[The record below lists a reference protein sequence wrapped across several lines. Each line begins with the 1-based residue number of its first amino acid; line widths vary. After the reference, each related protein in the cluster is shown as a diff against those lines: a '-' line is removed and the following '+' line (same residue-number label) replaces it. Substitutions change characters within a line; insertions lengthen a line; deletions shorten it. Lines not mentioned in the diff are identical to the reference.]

1 MPVTLPNELVLLTL
15 EYFLTFEAPTKPC
28 KQAQITPESAKDIL
42 SFCAVSHT
50 FAKLADNLLP
60 NVLQQKRVQITATD
74 LDMLD
79 RFTRREAVSNRM
91 SALCISTALPVDL
104 PQDYH
109 ISDLQEQATKQWRYL
124 PSATEAL
131 TTIASRLVNLKDVA
145 IEGDPKRLI
154 GEDCNPGHAKLV
166 EHMRPRANYAVLKA
180 LSDAGRAPAQ
190 MKISRWPFFAQ
201 GTSKLGNLARFTFP
215 SIMHLDIS
223 FIDTGRV
230 TSSEEQDLYD
240 HATNMHSLY
249 HIFPNLADLRLNMIP
264 AGRRTYSL
272 FKNPQRL
279 PWFLRPCLTTLTR
292 LELAMNQCT
301 QYFAMAYRNN
311 SSLRHLA
318 LYNTEDRDSSA
329 PGILQYISTRLL
341 YHGQLDTLYLQFPTQ
356 SFTNEDLRHIPMPL
370 IVWGAPPTP
379 FTKRIHIRQLPLGYE
394 DSPEDARSSLG
405 GGVEGWGEVFPG
417 DFEVWLGERDDLRLK
432 KVWAPMMLPTPS
444 PN

>member
-15 EYFLTFEAPTKPC
+15 EYSLVFETPTKLC

-42 SFCAVSHT
+42 TFRAVSRT

-60 NVLQQKRVQITATD
+60 KVLQQKRVQMTAAD

-91 SALCISTALPVDL
+91 SALCISTAFPVDL
-104 PQDYH
+104 PRDYD
-109 ISDLQEQATKQWRYL
+109 ISNLQEQATKQWSYY

-154 GEDCNPGHAKLV
+154 GEDCKHGYAELV
-166 EHMRPRANYAVLKA
+166 EHMGPQASYAVMKA
-180 LSDAGRAPAQ
+180 LSDAGRAPAK
-190 MKISRWPFFAQ
+190 MEISRWPLFAQ
-201 GTSKLGNLARFTFP
+201 GFSELGNESRFTFP
-215 SIMHLDIS
+215 SIMQLEVS
-223 FIDTGRV
+223 FIDTGRA
-230 TSSEEQDLYD
+230 TSSEEEDLYD
-240 HATNMHSLY
+240 HARNILFLY
-249 HIFPNLADLRLNMIP
+249 DIFPNLADLRVNMIP
-264 AGRRTYSL
+264 AGGRTYSL

-279 PWFLRPCLTTLTR
+279 PWFLWPCITTLTR

-301 QYFAMAYRNN
+301 QYFAMAYRNK

-318 LYNTEDRDSSA
+318 LYNTEDRHTSA
-329 PGILQYISTRLL
+329 DGIIQYISTRLL
-341 YHGQLDTLYLQFPTQ
+341 YHGQLETLYLQFPTQ
-356 SFTNEDLRHIPMPL
+356 SFTNEDLRHIPIPL
-370 IVWGAPPTP
+370 IVWGHPPTP
-379 FTKRIHIRQLPLGYE
+379 FTKRIYIRQLPLGYE
-394 DSPEDARSSLG
+394 DSPEDAHSSLG
-405 GGVEGWGEVFPG
+405 GGVEGWGGVFPG
-417 DFEVWLGERDDLRLK
+417 DFEMWLGERDDLRLK